1 MEQTSI
7 KIKSGLAL
15 LREPF
20 PDNQIS
26 QLPKGTKAQNDCA
39 PNEKVNCNVCGG
51 WHHPKIVHLSYVGHA
66 ALTNRLLECDPE
78 WNWQPLSLDANGLPA
93 IDANG
98 GMWIKLTVCGITRL
112 GYGDASGKTGG
123 NAIKEIIGD
132 ALRNSAMRFGAALD
146 LWSKVD
152 LHPEEPDYPISL
164 EQSSLIADELLANDV
179 KPEVF
184 CAKANIRS
192 VSELPSSKFED
203 AFKWIAIRA
212 AQQKERAANPKQH
225 NQPNKPPGSLLE

>member
-1 MEQTSI
+1 MEQTNI
-7 KIKSGLAL
+7 NQKTGLEL

-20 PDNQIS
+20 DDSLIS
-26 QLPKGTKAQNDCA
+26 KLPKPTKAQTDA
-39 PNEKVNCNVCGG
+39 PMNEKIKCKICGSF
-51 WHHPKIVHLSYVGHA
+51 HHPNVVHLDYVGWA
-66 ALTNRLLECDPE
+66 TVVDRLLKVDPA
-78 WNWQPLSLDANGLPA
+78 WNWKPIPFGNLQAGEVDEDGGFWIEVTILGL
-93 IDANG
+93 
-98 GMWIKLTVCGITRL
+98 TRI
-112 GYGDASGKTGG
+112 GYGDSGGKKGA
-123 NAIKEIIGD
+123 NATKERVGD
-132 ALRNSAMRFGAALD
+132 AIRNACAKFGVALD

-212 AQQKERAANPKQH
+212 AQQKERSANPKQH